1 MTAMAIPGPVPE
13 WLLSAVAALTLF
25 AVMFDLGLIIVP
37 GEFRWVAERPSLMA
51 KALFAVVV
59 AVPAI
64 AWAVARVMDLP
75 RAAEIGIMLMAIA
88 PGAPVALRNAL
99 VAGGHRAFAPALQ
112 ISLAIVAIASMPLFV
127 AAFDEYYA
135 GEASVDP
142 RHLARQV
149 FFAQLLPLA
158 LGVATMRLW
167 PAAAGRVEPALRK
180 AATLL
185 LVLLAVLALAG
196 VWEIVIGAGW
206 RVIAAIVTDPVP
218 RPRTKRDDI
227 PQELEDVIMRA
238 LAKDPRD
245 RFPDVRALSMALAP
259 FAPETEL
266 VPLTPSARVRL
277 AHSVPPKSDAPV
289 AASPCFSFLS
299 RSPPRSASVSRW
311 TRPRATW
318 WSTSAAA
325 RRRSRSSR

>member
-1 MTAMAIPGPVPE
+1 MTAMPIPGPVPE

-167 PAAAGRVEPALRK
+167 PAAAGSVEPALRK

-206 RVIAAIVTDPVP
+206 RVIAAIVLTS
-218 RPRTKRDDI
+218 
-227 PQELEDVIMRA
+227 A
-238 LAKDPRD
+238 LAIA
-245 RFPDVRALSMALAP
+245 VGHALGGPAPATRTATAVSSAARNTGLALLVASLNNASP
-259 FAPETEL
+259 AIIAAVVAYFVASALTL
-266 VPLTPSARVRL
+266 VPYV
-277 AHSVPPKSDAPV
+277 
-289 AASPCFSFLS
+289 F
-299 RSPPRSASVSRW
+299 W
-311 TRPRATW
+311 
-318 WSTSAAA
+318 
-325 RRRSRSSR
+325 RRRRQAQPAMVQPGEAK

>member
-1 MTAMAIPGPVPE
+1 MTAMPISGPVPE

-158 LGVATMRLW
+158 LGVVTMRLW
-167 PAAAGRVEPALRK
+167 PAAASPRCE
-180 AATLL
+180 
-185 LVLLAVLALAG
+185 
-196 VWEIVIGAGW
+196 
-206 RVIAAIVTDPVP
+206 
-218 RPRTKRDDI
+218 RPRR
-227 PQELEDVIMRA
+227 
-238 LAKDPRD
+238 
-245 RFPDVRALSMALAP
+245 S
-259 FAPETEL
+259 
-266 VPLTPSARVRL
+266 
-277 AHSVPPKSDAPV
+277 
-289 AASPCFSFLS
+289 CWCCS
-299 RSPPRSASVSRW
+299 RCSRW
-311 TRPRATW
+311 PGCG
-318 WSTSAAA
+318 
-325 RRRSRSSR
+325 RS